1 MCLTLSKIICT
12 LPQSPDIFRALVHVV
27 VNFEYRLEAGLGL
40 IWVELAQKCN
50 ELVIGAICLP
60 QLPPRVSTIIEYK
73 NTKIQKYKSIKVQ
86 KNTKIQ
92 KYKNIKIQKIQM

>member
-60 QLPPRVSTIIEYK
+60 PAAGPVYMRSSVALRVLTAAILNPNWGK
-73 NTKIQKYKSIKVQ
+73 RMGTQN
-86 KNTKIQ
+86 
-92 KYKNIKIQKIQM
+92 